1 MFTVRT
7 RAFTFIEVMVALA
20 ITSIA
25 LVGLLKLHL
34 LSLRLAV
41 TAQTEVEAI
50 MLAQEKIAE
59 ILSAGY
65 PEVTTLAGTVERNHS
80 RFNWRTQ
87 VSNSDLSAE
96 GAMQGV
102 KGLRTVLVDVSWPQ
116 GASQKHLQMATYV
129 ADRNLK

>member
-1 MFTVRT
+1 MLTIRT

-25 LVGLLKLHL
+25 LVGLLRLHL
-34 LSLRLAV
+34 LSLRLTA
-41 TAQTEVEAI
+41 TAQTEAEAV

-59 ILSAGY
+59 TLSAGY
-65 PEVTTLAGTVERNHS
+65 PEVTMQAGIVERNNVC
-80 RFNWRTQ
+80 FNWRTQ

-116 GASQKHLQMATYV
+116 GAGQKHLQMTTYV

>member
-1 MFTVRT
+1 M
-7 RAFTFIEVMVALA
+7 ALA

-25 LVGLLKLHL
+25 LVGLLRLHL
-34 LSLRLAV
+34 LSLRLTA
-41 TAQTEVEAI
+41 TAQTEAEAV

-59 ILSAGY
+59 TLSAGY
-65 PEVTTLAGTVERNHS
+65 PEVTMQAGIVERNNVC
-80 RFNWRTQ
+80 FNWRTQ

-116 GASQKHLQMATYV
+116 GAGQKHLQMTTYV